1 MWRWYKGGL
10 GVCNKKGDNE
20 VLPCQFQL
28 PKSHPAQWAPIFRHF
43 CQTFCNFDT
52 KAALCPHFQYN
63 CQMEIV
69 KCQGS
74 QGKRQGTGFLP
85 EIIDESV
92 QLLHSILFRENTFNL
107 RALNCLFYCQNLSV
121 LLVRL
126 CNSQFVGREKW
137 KGFRFMTGLSFF
149 MTGLSFCCQ
158 RTSAWV
164 SVHFGWC
171 RCKGGQI
178 EMGG

>member
-1 MWRWYKGGL
+1 MWRWYDGGL

-52 KAALCPHFQYN
+52 KALLCAHFQYN

-74 QGKRQGTGFLP
+74 EGKRQGTGFLP

-92 QLLHSILFRENTFNL
+92 QLLHSILLRENTFNL
-107 RALNCLFYCQNLSV
+107 RALNCLFLPKPVRSIIGASLQFAICRRGEMKGISV
-121 LLVRL
+121 YDG
-126 CNSQFVGREKW
+126 SQFFLWRASVFAVKGLQHELVSISGGADVRVGK
-137 KGFRFMTGLSFF
+137 
-149 MTGLSFCCQ
+149 
-158 RTSAWV
+158 
-164 SVHFGWC
+164 
-171 RCKGGQI
+171 
-178 EMGG
+178 